1 MLHNLGIKA
10 KAILLALILTVIIAL
25 AIGML
30 AWQMLQHTR
39 SELDQRLHSALDSS
53 ITQVKQEIDKH
64 KALVR
69 YWADS
74 ADLIFAALVHLQDKP
89 RSHRA
94 DSVDLLDELL
104 LASLEQLNYRDYKI
118 ISQEGVVLASGSGHD
133 RGDTLPRELA
143 HNISLAWN
151 GFAQV
156 SRPFKATRAWTD
168 VDGWIVEGL
177 TSMLSLAAIVD
188 NRGNTV
194 ALLAFEIDPDVIF
207 NPLFHHSW
215 MGETGESY
223 GINSDGI
230 LLTHIK
236 YTQQLIDIGLLED
249 NTSVHPALTLKM
261 TDPGYNLVKNPTDIT
276 KVQSE
281 RPLTVMAQSLSVGG
295 QGSNVTGYADY
306 RGVPVI
312 GAWRW
317 DDELQMGIVTEVDVE
332 EAFYLYNSILRTMP
346 LGLLI
351 TVLIVFSATILYLRA
366 NRKTHRIQQQRDALF
381 KQTIDGII
389 TIDNRGLVLVAN
401 PAASKIFGYKNEE
414 MIGQNIS
421 LLMAEEE
428 RVAHDVYLRESQLH
442 EEKVFNLTRD
452 LQGRRKNGEIFPLE
466 LTISPMIVEN
476 EKFYIGVLRDVTQRY
491 QQQQDLITAKE
502 HAETAQEIA
511 EHANRAKSEFLS
523 KMSHELRTPLNAI
536 LGFSQLLS
544 ADSLT
549 TDQLDSVNLINNSGK
564 HLLNL
569 INDVLDLARIES
581 GNVVASLEHVNIG
594 DLITEITP
602 VIETQLDE
610 LQLTLTTNY
619 FTDQEIWVIADYIR
633 LKQVLLNLLSN
644 AVKYNRTLGTI
655 TIDVRFHSSHTIRIA
670 VQDSG
675 YGIDAALLE
684 GLFEPFNRL
693 GKDASAIQGTGIGL
707 VISRELIRLMHGE
720 LGVSSIVDTGSVFWL
735 DLPLAETKENDEIT
749 DTDELLRKQ
758 EQRLAEDEKVVTVL
772 YIEDNPAN
780 MMLVRQLFVRFPLY
794 QLLEAETA
802 ELGLDIAREQ
812 LPDIILMDI
821 NLPDMN
827 GFEALTILQ
836 QEGLTKKMKI
846 VALSANALVSEVKRG
861 YDAGFDY
868 YLTKP
873 VEFKK
878 LLETLHDVYE
888 QKNNEV

>member
-1 MLHNLGIKA
+1 MLHNLGVKA
-10 KAILLALILTVIIAL
+10 KAISLALILTVIVAL
-25 AIGML
+25 ATGML

-39 SELDQRLHSALDSS
+39 AELDQRLHTALDSS

-64 KALVR
+64 KAVVR

-74 ADLIFAALVHLQDKP
+74 ADLIYAALLHLEDKP

-104 LASLEQLNYRDYKI
+104 LTSLGQLSYRDYKI
-118 ISQEGVVLASGSGHD
+118 ISQDGVVLASGSGHD
-133 RGDTLPRELA
+133 RGDLLPPELA
-143 HNISLAWN
+143 HKISLAWD
-151 GFAQV
+151 GIAQV
-156 SRPFKATRAWTD
+156 SRPFRATRAWTD
-168 VDGWIVEGL
+168 VDGWIVENL
-177 TSMLSLAAIVD
+177 PTMLSLAAIID
-188 NRGNTV
+188 NRGDTV
-194 ALLAFEIDPDVIF
+194 ALLAFELDPEVIF

-215 MGETGESY
+215 MGETGETY

-236 YTQQLIDIGLLED
+236 YTQQLIELGLLED
-249 NTSVHPALTLKM
+249 NTSVHPALMLKI
-261 TDPGYNLVKNPTDIT
+261 TDPGYNLVKNPTAIS
-276 KVQSE
+276 KVKTD
-281 RPLTVMAQSLSVGG
+281 RPLTVMAQSLSVGK
-295 QGSNVTGYADY
+295 QGSNVIGYADY

-317 DDELQMGIVTEVDVE
+317 DDELQMGIVTEVEVE
-332 EAFYLYNSILRTMP
+332 EAFYLYHSILRTMP
-346 LGLLI
+346 LG
-351 TVLIVFSATILYLRA
+351 VLIIILLVFSATMLYLRA
-366 NRKTHRIQQQRDALF
+366 NRKAHRIQQQRDALF

-389 TIDNRGLVLVAN
+389 TIDHHGLVLVAN
-401 PAASKIFGYKNEE
+401 PATSQIFGYQNEE
-414 MIGQNIS
+414 MIGQNVS
-421 LLMAEEE
+421 MLMAEEE

-442 EEKVFNLTRD
+442 EARVFNLTRD
-452 LQGRRKNGEIFPLE
+452 LRGRRKNGELFPLE
-466 LTISPMIVEN
+466 LTVSPMLVEK

-502 HAETAQEIA
+502 QAEHAQETAEK
-511 EHANRAKSEFLS
+511 ANRAKSEFLS

-549 TDQLDSVNLINNSGK
+549 EDQLDSVNLIHNSGK

-581 GNVVASLEHVNIG
+581 GNAVASLEHVNVR
-594 DLITEITP
+594 DLITEIMP
-602 VIETQLDE
+602 VIETQLE
-610 LQLTLTTNY
+610 ALQLTLTTNY
-619 FTDQEIWVIADYIR
+619 FTDQEIWVTADYIR

-644 AVKYNRTLGTI
+644 AVKYNRALGVI
-655 TIDVRFHSSHTIRIA
+655 TIDVRFQSSHTIRIA

-675 YGIDAALLE
+675 YGIDATSIE
-684 GLFEPFNRL
+684 SLFEPFNRL
-693 GKDASAIQGTGIGL
+693 GKDATEIQGTGIGL
-707 VISRELIRLMHGE
+707 VISRELIRLMKGE
-720 LGVSSIVDTGSVFWL
+720 LGVSSILGTGSVFWL
-735 DLPLAETKENDEIT
+735 DLPMAETKHNDEIT
-749 DTDELLRKQ
+749 DADQLLRKQ
-758 EQRLAEDEKVVTVL
+758 EQWLAEDEEVVKVL

-780 MMLVRQLFVRFPLY
+780 MMLVRQLFTRFPLY
-794 QLLEAETA
+794 QLLEAPTA

-812 LPDIILMDI
+812 QPDIVLMDI

-827 GFEALTILQ
+827 GFEALQ
-836 QEGLTKKMKI
+836 VMEQEGLTKKMKV
-846 VALSANALVSEVKRG
+846 VALSANALISEVERG

-878 LLETLHDVYE
+878 LLATLHDVNE
-888 QKNNEV
+888 QKNNEA

>member
-1 MLHNLGIKA
+1 MLQNLGIKA
-10 KAILLALILTVIIAL
+10 RAILLALILTVIIAF
-25 AIGML
+25 ATGIL

-39 SELDQRLHSALDSS
+39 TELDQRLHTALNSS
-53 ITQVKQEIDKH
+53 ISQVKQEIDKH
-64 KALVR
+64 KAVVR

-74 ADLIFAALVHLQDKP
+74 ADLIYAVLVLLEDKP

-94 DSVDLLDELL
+94 DSIDLLDELL
-104 LASLEQLNYRDYKI
+104 LASVEQLNYRDYKI
-118 ISQEGVVLASGSGHD
+118 ISQEGMILASGSGHD
-133 RGDTLPRELA
+133 RGDMLPRELA
-143 HNISLAWN
+143 DDIRLAWN
-151 GFAQV
+151 DLTQV
-156 SRPFKATRAWTD
+156 SRPFKATQARTD
-168 VDGWIVEGL
+168 VDGWIVENL
-177 TSMLSLAAIVD
+177 TTMLSFTAIVD

-194 ALLAFEIDPDVIF
+194 AVLAFEIDPGVIY
-207 NPLFHHSW
+207 NPLFHHSL
-215 MGETGESY
+215 MGETGETY
-223 GINSDGI
+223 GINRDGI

-236 YTQQLIDIGLLED
+236 YTQQLIDIGLLEGD
-249 NTSVHPALTLKM
+249 ISVHPELTLKV
-261 TDPGYNLVKNPTDIT
+261 TDPGYNLVENPTAIS
-276 KVQSE
+276 KVKTD
-281 RPLTVMAQSLSVGG
+281 RPLTVMAQSLSVGN
-295 QGSNVTGYADY
+295 QGSNVIGYADY

-317 DDELQMGIVTEVDVE
+317 DDELQMGIVTEVDAE

-346 LGLLI
+346 LGVLI
-351 TVLIVFSATILYLRA
+351 IILIVFAATLLYLRA

-381 KQTIDGII
+381 KQTVDGII
-389 TIDNRGLVLVAN
+389 TIDNKGSILVAN
-401 PAASKIFGYKNEE
+401 PAASRIFGYKNEE

-421 LLMAEEE
+421 MLMPEEG
-428 RVAHDVYLRESQLH
+428 RASHDVYLQKSQLH
-442 EEKVFNLTRD
+442 EAKILNLTRD
-452 LQGRRKNGEIFPLE
+452 LRGRRKNGEMFPLE
-466 LTISPMIVEN
+466 LTVSPMMVEN

-491 QQQQDLITAKE
+491 QQQQDLIAAKE
-502 HAETAQEIA
+502 QAEHAQDIA
-511 EHANRAKSEFLS
+511 EQANRAKSEFLS

-549 TDQLDSVNLINNSGK
+549 ADQLDSVNLINNSGK

-581 GNVVASLEHVNIG
+581 GNVVASLEHVNLR
-594 DLITEITP
+594 DLIAEITP
-602 VIETQLDE
+602 VITTQLEE
-610 LQLTLTTNY
+610 LQLTLTATY
-619 FTDQEIWVIADYIR
+619 FTDHEIWVIADYIR

-644 AVKYNRTLGTI
+644 AVKYNRALGVI

-675 YGIDAALLE
+675 YGIDAELLE
-684 GLFEPFNRL
+684 SLFEPFNRL
-693 GKDASAIQGTGIGL
+693 GQDTSAIQGTGIGL
-707 VISRELIRLMHGE
+707 VISRELIRLMNGE
-720 LGVSSIVDTGSVFWL
+720 LGVSSVLDTGSVFWL
-735 DLPLAETKENDEIT
+735 DLPLAETKKDDEIT

-758 EQRLAEDEKVVTVL
+758 EQWLAEDEQVVKVL

-780 MMLVRQLFVRFPLY
+780 MMLVRQLFTRFPLY
-794 QLLEAETA
+794 QLLEAPTA

-812 LPDIILMDI
+812 QPDIVLMDI
-821 NLPDMN
+821 NLPDMD
-827 GFEALTILQ
+827 GFEALQ
-836 QEGLTKKMKI
+836 VMEQEGMTKKMKV